1 MPASVG
7 GRAAGPVV
15 IRRNR
20 LERAAKLGAVEAR
33 LSAGQTQRQSA
44 AELGVARSTLQGWS
58 RATAARAVPETL
70 AAFVTTPE
78 GVHWLHRV
86 VLAAQFAITLRG
98 GAGVRV
104 VCEFLELSGLSAF
117 VGASYGSQQVL
128 NAALE
133 AGVVAVAEEQRTAL
147 AEGMAP
153 RQVTVCEDETFHPE
167 ICLVAL
173 EPVSNFIL
181 LERYAEDRSAATW
194 TQALDAAM
202 AGLSVEVIQGTS
214 DEAKALRRH
223 VETDLDAHHS
233 PDLFRGQHEV
243 SKATSLHLAR
253 QVKQADQG
261 VAAARAHWESERAAE
276 QAYRRQ
282 RTHPRGRPP
291 AFEQRIQGA
300 LSDLVRA
307 EAEHTRAQ
315 ARQREARALTR
326 ELGTL
331 YHPYDLQSGQAQPV
345 ECVAQRFE
353 DVWKRLQRLAEAAD
367 LPGRARARLA
377 KAQRLTTQL
386 LATITFFFA
395 TVQSKV
401 DALNLPPAVQSAVV
415 EQLIPALYL
424 ERVAG
429 RSTDAETR
437 QRLHELSARLL
448 DPLREHDHPLQAL
461 TPAPREQIEQV
472 AGECADLFQRSSSAV
487 EGRNGQL
494 SLYHHGRHRLG
505 ERKLAALTAVHNFY
519 IRRPDTTTAAE
530 RFFGRAHA
538 PLFEQ
543 LIHRVPLP
551 PPPRRRRTRPPKP
564 PYLTPVAA

>member
-1 MPASVG
+1 M
-7 GRAAGPVV
+7 
-15 IRRNR
+15 
-20 LERAAKLGAVEAR
+20 
-33 LSAGQTQRQSA
+33 
-44 AELGVARSTLQGWS
+44 
-58 RATAARAVPETL
+58 
-70 AAFVTTPE
+70 
-78 GVHWLHRV
+78 
-86 VLAAQFAITLRG
+86 
-98 GAGVRV
+98 
-104 VCEFLELSGLSAF
+104 
-117 VGASYGSQQVL
+117 
-128 NAALE
+128 
-133 AGVVAVAEEQRTAL
+133 
-147 AEGMAP
+147 
-153 RQVTVCEDETFHPE
+153 
-167 ICLVAL
+167 
-173 EPVSNFIL
+173 
-181 LERYAEDRSAATW
+181 
-194 TQALDAAM
+194 
-202 AGLSVEVIQGTS
+202 
-214 DEAKALRRH
+214 
-223 VETDLDAHHS
+223 
-233 PDLFRGQHEV
+233 

-261 VAAARAHWESERAAE
+261 VAGARAHWESERAAE

-282 RTHPRGRPP
+282 RKHSRGRPP

-300 LSDLVRA
+300 LSELVRA

-315 ARQREARALTR
+315 ARQSQARALTR

-367 LPGRARARLA
+367 LTGRARARLA

-401 DALNLPPAVQSAVV
+401 DALELPPTAQSAVL

-429 RSTDAETR
+429 RSSDAETR
-437 QRLHELSARLL
+437 QRLRELSARLL
-448 DPLREHDHPLQAL
+448 DPLRQHDHPLQAL
-461 TPAPREQIEQV
+461 TPALREQIEQV

-494 SLYHHGRHRLG
+494 SLYHHGRHRLS

-519 IRRPDTTTAAE
+519 VRRADASTAAE

-538 PLFEQ
+538 PLFVQ
-543 LIHRVPLP
+543 LIDRVPLP
-551 PPPRRRRTRPPKP
+551 PQPRRRRTRPPKQ

>member
-1 MPASVG
+1 M
-7 GRAAGPVV
+7 V

-20 LERAAKLGAVEAR
+20 SERAEKLGAAEAR
-33 LSAGQTQRQSA
+33 LSAGQTQRHVA
-44 AELGVARSTLQGWS
+44 AELGVARSTLQDWS
-58 RATAARAVPETL
+58 RASSAKAVREAL
-70 AAFVTTPE
+70 AAFVATPE
-78 GVHWLHRV
+78 GVRWLHRM

-117 VGASYGSQQVL
+117 VGASYGSQQAL

-133 AGVVAVAEEQRTAL
+133 AAVVAVAEEQRTAL

-153 RQVTVCEDETFHPE
+153 RQVTVCEDETFHPK

-194 TQALDAAM
+194 TQALDAAL
-202 AGLSVEVIQGTS
+202 AGLAVEVIQGTS

-233 PDLFRGQHEV
+233 PDLFHGQHEV
-243 SKATSLHLAR
+243 SKATSRHLAR
-253 QVKQADQG
+253 QVKQAG
-261 VAAARAHWESERAAE
+261 EAVAVTRAHWEAARAAE
-276 QAYRRQ
+276 QAYRREFK
-282 RTHPRGRPP
+282 HPRGRPP
-291 AFEQRIQGA
+291 AFERRIQGA

-307 EAEHTRAQ
+307 EAEQTRAQ
-315 ARQREARALTR
+315 ARQSEARALMR

-331 YHPYDLQSGQAQPV
+331 YHPYDLESGQAQPV
-345 ECVAQRFE
+345 ERVAQRFE

-386 LATITFFFA
+386 LATIAFFFA
-395 TVQSKV
+395 TLQAKV
-401 DALNLPPAVQSAVV
+401 DALNLPPAVQTAVL

-424 ERVAG
+424 DRVAA
-429 RSTDAETR
+429 RSAGAETR
-437 QRLHELSARLL
+437 QRLRKLGTRLL

-461 TPAPREQIEQV
+461 PPSVREHIEQV

-519 IRRPDTTTAAE
+519 ICRADTTTAAE
-530 RFFGRAHA
+530 RFFGRAHV
-538 PLFEQ
+538 PLFEL
-543 LIHRVPLP
+543 LINRVPLP
-551 PPPRRRRTRPPKP
+551 PQPRRRRPRPPKQ

>member
-1 MPASVG
+1 MGYVAPEQI
-7 GRAAGPVV
+7 V

-20 LERAAKLGAVEAR
+20 LERAQKLAAAEER
-33 LSAGQTQRQSA
+33 LFAGQTQRQVG
-44 AELGVARSTLQGWS
+44 AELGVARSTLQDWQ
-58 RATAARAVPETL
+58 RAGPPNPVAL
-70 AAFVTTPE
+70 AAFVATPE
-78 GVHWLHRV
+78 GVRWLHRT

-117 VGASYGSQQVL
+117 VGASYGSQQAL

-133 AGVVAVAEEQRTAL
+133 AAVVAVAEEQRTAL

-153 RQVTVCEDETFHPE
+153 RQVTVCEDETFHPK

-194 TQALDAAM
+194 TQALDAAL
-202 AGLSVEVIQGTS
+202 AGLAVEVVQGTS

-233 PDLFRGQHEV
+233 PDLFHAQHEV

-253 QVKQADQG
+253 QVKQAG
-261 VAAARAHWESERAAE
+261 EAVAVARAHWEAERAAE

-282 RTHPRGRPP
+282 FKHPRGRPP
-291 AFEQRIQGA
+291 AFERRIQGA

-307 EAEHTRAQ
+307 EAQQTRAQ
-315 ARQREARALTR
+315 ARQSEARALMR

-331 YHPYDLQSGQAQPV
+331 YHPYDLESGQAQPV
-345 ECVAQRFE
+345 ERVAQRFE

-386 LATITFFFA
+386 LATIAFFFA
-395 TVQSKV
+395 TLQAKV
-401 DALNLPPAVQSAVV
+401 DALNLPPAVQTAVL

-424 ERVAG
+424 DRVAA
-429 RSTDAETR
+429 RSPGAETR
-437 QRLHELSARLL
+437 QRLRELSTRLL
-448 DPLREHDHPLQAL
+448 DPLRQHDHPLQAL
-461 TPAPREQIEQV
+461 PPAVREQIEQV

-519 IRRPDTTTAAE
+519 ICRADATTAAE

-538 PLFEQ
+538 PLFEL
-543 LIHRVPLP
+543 LINRVPLP
-551 PPPRRRRTRPPKP
+551 PQPRRRPPRPPKQ